1 MSFPTIS
8 KANSV
13 PFLDSVMSHKLLTHN
28 IFSTFFSADDEES
41 NILFGS
47 VDKNHMK
54 EEFTFI
60 NVISETYWE
69 IDIDD
74 IYIGEN
80 RTHYCDNLRMSTGKC
95 GVAIDSGTS
104 LYAGPTK

>member
-1 MSFPTIS
+1 
-8 KANSV
+8 
-13 PFLDSVMSHKLLTHN
+13 
-28 IFSTFFSADDEES
+28 
-41 NILFGS
+41 
-47 VDKNHMK
+47 MK

-74 IYIGEN
+74 IYIGDN
-80 RTHYCDNLRMSTGKC
+80 KTNYCDNLRMNTGKC